1 MSVLKS
7 FVIAFSMY
15 SKIPMPQFAWKE
27 KDMRYVM
34 IFFPWVGIVLG
45 ACVFLWGMLSEKA
58 GFGIVLT
65 TAVGTALPLLVTGG
79 IHIDGFMDTMD
90 ALHSYQ
96 EKEKKL
102 EILKD
107 AHIGAFSVICLF
119 LYYLFYFGFYSE
131 IHGKRAMFLLAVGF
145 YLSRILSALGVV
157 SFRAAKS
164 YGLLYLFSDTA
175 QKRVVRMAL
184 YVQLVLCVGIF
195 IYAGGLTGVV
205 IFAVSLIW
213 LLLYKRKCEK
223 EFGGTTGDTAG
234 CFLSISELLTVI
246 VLGIGG

>member
-1 MSVLKS
+1 
-7 FVIAFSMY
+7 
-15 SKIPMPQFAWKE
+15 
-27 KDMRYVM
+27 
-34 IFFPWVGIVLG
+34 
-45 ACVFLWGMLSEKA
+45 
-58 GFGIVLT
+58 
-65 TAVGTALPLLVTGG
+65 
-79 IHIDGFMDTMD
+79 
-90 ALHSYQ
+90 
-96 EKEKKL
+96 
-102 EILKD
+102 
-107 AHIGAFSVICLF
+107 
-119 LYYLFYFGFYSE
+119 
-131 IHGKRAMFLLAVGF
+131 MFLLTVGF

-223 EFGGTTGDTAG
+223 EFGGTTVDTAG